1 MEELILKERE
11 FRENLARL
19 INESQLP
26 AFIVKPAIKEVFEQ
40 LNIIE
45 QQQYENATNAIKQK
59 EKEEDKKE
67 NKKAGGV
74 ENGKN

>member
-45 QQQYENATNAIKQK
+45 QQQYENAIKQK